1 MSLDYMRR
9 IVSGRK
15 KLLHLVRFEF
25 KLLMKYSQAAIFIP
39 VFVLFSLLM
48 MRMGGGEDFFT
59 MLVIVTAFIMGVIFN
74 RQFSIAD
81 NEFILYQMI
90 PVSFEKVLASKN
102 ISLFIFAVIQ
112 IALVVSV
119 NSFVYELE
127 RGIVIDSFLL
137 ALFLSVLFLATG
149 NILSLRALKRSSSY
163 LSLLDN
169 IIMVAV
175 LLAALLVY
183 AIMTRFFSV
192 YIVVPV
198 YLVFGLGY
206 YLMIFSKTI
215 NMFYRDRKEILESL
229 CMQ

>member
-1 MSLDYMRR
+1 MSDYMRR

-25 KLLMKYSQAAIFIP
+25 KLLLKYSQAVIIIP

-59 MLVIVTAFIMGVIFN
+59 MIVIVTAFILGVIFN

-90 PVSFEKVLASKN
+90 PVSFEGVLASKN

-112 IALVVSV
+112 ISLVVSV
-119 NSFVYELE
+119 NSFVYGLE
-127 RGIVIDSFLL
+127 RGFVIDSLLL

-169 IIMVAV
+169 IIMIAV
-175 LLAALLVY
+175 LLAALLIY
-183 AIMTRFFSV
+183 AIMTRFFPV
-192 YIVVPV
+192 YIAVPV

-215 NMFYRDRKEILESL
+215 SMFSRDRKGILESL